1 MKVKTMKIYKKMM
14 IFKKMKVFK
23 KMKIFKKM
31 KVFKNGN
38 NESVEF
44 KQRCSE
50 CDYAN

>member
-1 MKVKTMKIYKKMM
+1 MKVKTMKIYKKM
-14 IFKKMKVFK
+14 IFKKL
-23 KMKIFKKM
+23 KIFKKM
-31 KVFKNGN
+31 KVFKNRN